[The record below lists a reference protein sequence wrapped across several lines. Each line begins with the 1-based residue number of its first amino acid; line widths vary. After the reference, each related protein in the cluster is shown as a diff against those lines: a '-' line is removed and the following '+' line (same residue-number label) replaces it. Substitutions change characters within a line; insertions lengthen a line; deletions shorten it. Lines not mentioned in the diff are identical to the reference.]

1 MSSTKHV
8 HAAGAG
14 EVARATRRG
23 LLRGALLGSGALV
36 GASGLLPRV
45 AFAGGAR
52 AARDTSGNALVFVL
66 LRGGMDGL
74 SLCVPHGDPDL
85 YAARPTLAVPAP
97 GAPSGALDLDGF
109 FGLAPAAQR
118 LLGAWNAGELAIVH
132 AAGSTDPTRSHFD
145 AFLHLELGIPN
156 QALGALSSGWLARH
170 LLSSA
175 GPSPL
180 RAAALGQTLPLSL
193 QDAPRTLAIP
203 DAGQFGFP
211 GAPATAALRQQL
223 LAAMYG
229 ANTSALHAPGVDT
242 LAAIQLLAG
251 IDFAGY
257 QPAPGAAYPA
267 DSDISLGLRQCATL
281 IKAQAGV
288 ECMVLEMGGWDLH
301 HSLGATLGSMAN
313 LVGELSDSLAAFHTD
328 MQGQLDRVV
337 VVVMSEFGRHV
348 AQNASGGLD
357 HGHGNAM
364 LVLGG
369 SVVGGQVHGT
379 WPGLA
384 PAQLDLGDLAI
395 TTDYRDVLGEIL
407 AKHLGSTALDQV
419 FPQHVV
425 QFPGVLA

>member
-1 MSSTKHV
+1 MDPAKHT
-8 HAAGAG
+8 HAAAEG
-14 EVARATRRG
+14 EAVRATRRG
-23 LLRGALLGSGALV
+23 VLRGALLGSGALL

-45 AFAGGAR
+45 AFGAPRR
-52 AARDTSGNALVFVL
+52 AARDASGNALVFVV

-74 SLCVPHGDPDL
+74 SLCVPHGDADL
-85 YAARPTLAVPAP
+85 YTARPTLAVPPP

-109 FGLAPAAQR
+109 FGLAPAAAP
-118 LLGAWNAGELAIVH
+118 LLGAWQAGELAIVH

-156 QALGALSSGWLARH
+156 LPLGTLSSGWLARH
-170 LLSSA
+170 LASSA

-180 RAAALGQTLPLSL
+180 RATALGQTLPLSL
-193 QDAPRTLAIP
+193 QQAPRTLAIP
-203 DAGQFGFP
+203 DAGNFAFP
-211 GAPATAALRQQL
+211 GAPATAVLREAL
-223 LAAMYG
+223 LASMYG
-229 ANTSALHAPGVDT
+229 ATPGPLQPAGLDT
-242 LAAIQLLAG
+242 LAAMQLLAG

-301 HSLGATLGSMAN
+301 HALGATLGTMAN
-313 LVGELSDSLAAFHTD
+313 LVDELCSALAAFHTD
-328 MQGQLDRVV
+328 MQSELDRVV

-369 SVVGGQVHGT
+369 SVVGGQVHGA

-384 PAQLDLGDLAI
+384 PAQLDLGDLAV
-395 TTDYRDVLGEIL
+395 TTDYRDVLGEVL
-407 AKHLGSTALDQV
+407 AKHLGSTALDLV